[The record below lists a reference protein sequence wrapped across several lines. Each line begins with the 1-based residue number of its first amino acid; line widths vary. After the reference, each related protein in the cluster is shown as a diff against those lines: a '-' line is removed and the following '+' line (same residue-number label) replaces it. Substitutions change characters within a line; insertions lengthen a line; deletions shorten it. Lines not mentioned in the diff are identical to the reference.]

1 MKKDVLIKKKIEELN
16 KKMEMVY
23 RIKVEELNKELEKLV
38 EGYNE
43 NECIEECNKIIISKI
58 VNDIITNNINTIE
71 RDEYFVINSTDLKKI
86 ASMNNI
92 TITELNKT
100 LILCDVI
107 KLGNDNKPSR
117 VYKENNI
124 VKRGYFFKKD
134 IFMKFIESE

>member
-1 MKKDVLIKKKIEELN
+1 MKKDILIKKKIEELN

-43 NECIEECNKIIISKI
+43 NECIEECNKVIVSKI
-58 VNDIITNNINTIE
+58 INDIITSGVKTIE
-71 RDEYFVINSTDLKKI
+71 RNDCFIVSSIDLKNI
-86 ASMNNI
+86 ASNNDI
-92 TITELNKT
+92 TMTELNRI

-107 KLGNDNKPSR
+107 KPGNDSKISR
-117 VYKENNI
+117 VYKENKI

-134 IFMKFIESE
+134 VFLNHI

>member
-1 MKKDVLIKKKIEELN
+1 
-16 KKMEMVY
+16 MEMVY

-58 VNDIITNNINTIE
+58 VNDIVTNNINTIE
-71 RDEYFVINSTDLKKI
+71 KEECFIINSTDLKKI

-117 VYKENNI
+117 VYKENNV